1 MARRRSLAMSLTNPT
16 MFPALLLST
25 LLTGCTTQLTR
36 EGAKVNLV
44 TAPKASACDV
54 IHEFKAQGS
63 SADDALNIALNQAAE
78 MGGNGLGVESVNEVR
93 GDSEINGVALK
104 CQR

>member
-1 MARRRSLAMSLTNPT
+1 MPLTKPT
-16 MFPALLLST
+16 LFPVLLLT
-25 LLTGCTTQLTR
+25 ALLTGCTTQLTR
-36 EGAKVNLV
+36 EGEKVNLV

-54 IHEFKAQGS
+54 IDEFKAQGS

-78 MGGNGLGVESVNEVR
+78 MGSNGLGVESVNEVA

-104 CQR
+104 CRR

>member
-1 MARRRSLAMSLTNPT
+1 MLLTNPT
-16 MFPALLLST
+16 IFPALLLIA
-25 LLTGCTTQLTR
+25 LLTGCTTQLTN

-54 IHEFKAQGS
+54 IDVFKVQGG
-63 SADDALNIALNQAAE
+63 SADDALNLALNQAAE
-78 MGGNGLGVESVNEVR
+78 MGGNGLGVESVNEVG

-104 CQR
+104 CLR